1 MPQPIRIMSTLAV
14 LGLLRETLPMSE
26 TATEVE
32 FNPTARLLA
41 RIAEGERADIAIL
54 TAAGI
59 EALTAEGVLAPGTRR
74 DLALS
79 WIGLAVPA
87 GAPHPPIG
95 TVEELRATLLAT
107 PTLAYSR
114 AGASGIFFADLI
126 QRLGI
131 APEVNAKATI
141 IPQGFT
147 AEVVARGDAALAIQQ
162 VSELMAVEGVEIV
175 GKLPPDAN
183 TGAIFSA
190 AIFAGAQPGAAA
202 WLDWLAGAV
211 TPEALRKHGLDQA

>member
-1 MPQPIRIMSTLAV
+1 M
-14 LGLLRETLPMSE
+14 
-26 TATEVE
+26 E

-54 TAAGI
+54 TEAGI

-74 DLALS
+74 DIALS

-87 GAPHPPIG
+87 GAPHPRVG

-126 QRLGI
+126 ERLGI
-131 APEVNAKATI
+131 AAEVNAKATI

-147 AEVVARGDAALAIQQ
+147 AEVVVRGDAALAIQQ

-175 GKLPPDAN
+175 GKLPADAN

-202 WLDWLAGAV
+202 WLDWLASAV
-211 TPEALRKHGLDQA
+211 TPEALREHGLDPA

>member
-14 LGLLRETLPMSE
+14 LGLLRETLPNSA

-32 FNPTARLLA
+32 YNPTARLLA

-54 TAAGI
+54 TEAAI
-59 EALTAEGVLAPGTRR
+59 EALTAQGVLAAGTRR
-74 DLALS
+74 DLAFS

-95 TVEELRATLLAT
+95 TVEDLRATLLAT

-126 QRLGI
+126 QQL
-131 APEVNAKATI
+131 
-141 IPQGFT
+141 
-147 AEVVARGDAALAIQQ
+147 L
-162 VSELMAVEGVEIV
+162 
-175 GKLPPDAN
+175 
-183 TGAIFSA
+183 
-190 AIFAGAQPGAAA
+190 
-202 WLDWLAGAV
+202 
-211 TPEALRKHGLDQA
+211 

>member
-1 MPQPIRIMSTLAV
+1 MSTLAV
-14 LGLLRETLPMSE
+14 LGLLRETLRKSE

-54 TAAGI
+54 TEAGI
-59 EALTAEGVLAPGTRR
+59 KALTQEGVLAPGTRR

-87 GAPHPPIG
+87 GAPHPRVG

-126 QRLGI
+126 ERLGI
-131 APEVNAKATI
+131 AAEVNAKATI

-175 GKLPPDAN
+175 GKLPEEAN

-190 AIFAGAQPGAAA
+190 AIFAGAQPSAAA

-211 TPEALRKHGLDQA
+211 TPEALSKHGLDPA